1 MLEEIVF
8 LAAAALGAL
17 KAADEEHGHAYCNQ
31 NGKNASIHCNPMCQ
45 VLHFLATSLAAGC
58 SAYNNLPADCNA
70 GQ

>member
-1 MLEEIVF
+1 VVVEKIVF

-17 KAADEEHGHAYCNQ
+17 KTANNEHGHAYRDKH
-31 NGKNASIHCNPMCQ
+31 GENASIHREPMHQ
-45 VLHFLATSLAAGC
+45 VLHFLVTNLAGC